1 MKVKIPFVSKSLLL
15 LPLLFCTVVP
25 YGLMFCKNAV
35 TVQFVGLVVEY
46 VIFAVG
52 IIQFFASQ
60 REELPSEV

>member
-1 MKVKIPFVSKSLLL
+1 
-15 LPLLFCTVVP
+15 
-25 YGLMFCKNAV
+25 MFCKNAV